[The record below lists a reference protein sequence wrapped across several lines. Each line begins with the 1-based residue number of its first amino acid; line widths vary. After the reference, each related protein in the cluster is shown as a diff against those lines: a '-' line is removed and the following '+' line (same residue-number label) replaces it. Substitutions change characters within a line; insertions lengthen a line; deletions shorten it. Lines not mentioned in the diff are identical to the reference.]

1 MKRTTYLVFP
11 LLCLVAC
18 HSSKMSTTTASSSMQ
33 LPAFN
38 KEGHRGTRGLMPEN
52 TIPSMY
58 KAIDYDVN
66 TVEVDIVFSKDK
78 QVVISHD
85 VYFHPDITTTPDGKQ
100 LNSKEA
106 QALLLYE
113 MDYADIKKYDVGMK
127 PHKDF
132 PQQLKIPAYKPL
144 LGELIDST
152 NWYAQKKGRKVLF
165 NIELKTNPAHDGSKT
180 PPVEEFV
187 DRTME
192 VVKDKKIEQQCYLQS
207 FDFRPLQI
215 LHKKYPH
222 IVTAVLISGSDKR
235 TLAQHLDELGYTP
248 EMYSPHYSLVN
259 EALVTE
265 CHKRNIKLIPWTVNT
280 VEEMKKMKALGVD
293 GIITDYPNYFE
304 QLGPS
309 KSPLRGRLPDHETRG
324 RSQYIS
330 D

>member
-1 MKRTTYLVFP
+1 MKTIFYLAVG
-11 LLCLVAC
+11 LGVSLSAC
-18 HSSKMSTTTASSSMQ
+18 HSSRMNTATSSSMQ
-33 LPAFN
+33 LPVFN

-85 VYFHPDITTTPDGKQ
+85 VYFHPDITTTPDGKH
-100 LNSKEA
+100 LTAKEA
-106 QALLLYE
+106 QELLLYE
-113 MDYADIKKYDVGMK
+113 MDYATIKKYDVGLK

-132 PQQLKIPAYKPL
+132 PEQLKIPAYKPL

-152 NWYAQKKGRKVLF
+152 NAYARSKGKTVLF
-165 NIELKTNPAHDGSKT
+165 NIELKTNAAHDGTKT

-187 DRTME
+187 DRVME
-192 VVKDKKIEQQCYLQS
+192 VVKDKKIEQQCYLQA

-235 TLAQHLDELGYTP
+235 TLAQHLEALGYTP

-259 EALVTE
+259 AVLVEE

-280 VEEMKKMKALGVD
+280 LEEMKKMKALGVD
-293 GIITDYPNYFE
+293 GIITDYPNYFS
-304 QLGPS
+304 QL
-309 KSPLRGRLPDHETRG
+309 
-324 RSQYIS
+324 
-330 D
+330 